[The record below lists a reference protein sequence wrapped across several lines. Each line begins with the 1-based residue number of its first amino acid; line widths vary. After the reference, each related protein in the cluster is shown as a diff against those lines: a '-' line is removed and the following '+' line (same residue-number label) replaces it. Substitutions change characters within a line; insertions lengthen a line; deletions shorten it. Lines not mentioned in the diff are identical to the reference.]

1 MIARRRTELLTL
13 LFLLLLVAGLAT
25 LFWGQN
31 LDRGY
36 VTYRVARRL
45 AAGQRL
51 TYNPAGE
58 GLPAAV
64 SPLYAGLLALGAALT
79 PDIPTLSNL
88 IGVVSIALG
97 AAALYLL
104 TYPAGKLTAAGAAAL
119 YVTFPLL
126 WLSLGLEA
134 PLWMALALW
143 AAWMHA
149 RSWGVGAAV
158 LLALATLIRPESLT
172 LAAALVLDSVA
183 TGRRFNAL
191 APGVYAVTLVGGLL
205 WIAAV
210 SPEGAAF
217 GLPGLGGGLPL
228 ADTFAPHAAAGL
240 LALAAGVLALSPF
253 WAALLILSV
262 PGVLRLRPS
271 TESDAHRL
279 WLVPGWAAI
288 HLLALIALGAP
299 VYAWHYAPLA
309 AALALLAP
317 LGIQWIARRFEGIG
331 VRRAIIATGGLLL
344 AAAAVDAAV
353 RLSLSPGVA
362 GIVAPPRADAA
373 YAEAA
378 GWVRA
383 NTSPDARIGS
393 DRIGL
398 LGYVVDHPIIDA
410 GGTLQADIAAAQ
422 ARGDRSWWVSAY
434 TPDVLVLSA
443 DALDAPTPVI
453 PLDDPW
459 FGAAYTEA
467 ARAGSAGEVVI
478 LTRTGPP
485 ATLTEHLAGMV
496 TFPNGVVLNSIAT
509 DFGLEPLESG
519 RLGRIRLEWMLEQPV
534 DGVRQIAIRIQSR
547 GGAIAALNTSTVDF
561 SGWPTRRLVTT
572 YHSVDLVPSPQPG
585 VYDVFVGIGPDADHL
600 AWQATATGKI
610 PFPETVYV
618 GALSG
623 ASADFGAISLE
634 GYRLSRS
641 DEGLEVVL
649 VWQAQETPHAD
660 YVMFVHVRDAR
671 GTVVLRHESQP
682 YQGAYPTS
690 VWSIGEQVPESTVL
704 DVSGLP
710 PGEYE
715 VYAGLIDPDGTR
727 LLTLDGRDAVFV
739 GRTGVE

>member
-13 LFLLLLVAGLAT
+13 LFLLLIVAGMAA
-25 LFWGQN
+25 LFGGQH

-45 AAGQRL
+45 AAGLKL
-51 TYNPAGE
+51 TYNPVEA

-64 SPLYAGLLALGAALT
+64 SPLYTVLLALGAGLT

-88 IGVVSIALG
+88 IGIISIALG

-104 TYPAGKLTAAGAAAL
+104 AYPAGKIAAAGAAAL
-119 YVTFPLL
+119 YAAFPLL

-143 AAWMHA
+143 AAWLHT
-149 RSWGVGAAV
+149 RSWGVGAAL

-172 LAAALVLDSVA
+172 LVAALVLDSVA

-191 APGVYAVTLVGGLL
+191 APGVYAVAVVSGLL
-205 WIAAV
+205 WIAAI
-210 SPEGAAF
+210 SPQGAAF

-228 ADTFAPHAAAGL
+228 ADTFAPNTAAGL
-240 LALAAGVLALSPF
+240 LALGVGVLALSPF
-253 WAALLILSV
+253 WIALPGLSV

-271 TESDAHRL
+271 AGTEARRL

-288 HLLALIALGAP
+288 HLLAWTTLGAP

-317 LGIQWIARRFEGIG
+317 LGIQWIARCFEGDG
-331 VRRAIIATGGLLL
+331 VRRAIAATGGLLL

-353 RLSLSPGVA
+353 RLSLSPDVA
-362 GIVAPPRADAA
+362 AIVSPPRVDAP

-383 NTSPDARIGS
+383 NTPPDARIGT

-398 LGYVVDHPIIDA
+398 LGYLVDHPIIDA
-410 GGTLQADIAAAQ
+410 RGALQADVAAAQ
-422 ARGDRSWWVSAY
+422 ARGDASWWVSAY
-434 TPDVLVLSA
+434 TPEVLVLSA
-443 DALDAPTPVI
+443 DVLDSPDPVI

-459 FGAAYTEA
+459 FGAAYVES
-467 ARAGSAGEVVI
+467 ARAGPEGEVVI
-478 LTRTGPP
+478 LTRATEPP
-485 ATLTEHLAGMV
+485 ALEEHLAGMV
-496 TFPNGVVLNSIAT
+496 IFPDGVVLNSIAT
-509 DFGLEPLESG
+509 DFGLEPLEAG
-519 RLGRIRLEWMLEQPV
+519 RLGRVRLEWMLERPV
-534 DGVRQIAIRIQSR
+534 DGVQQVAIRIESR
-547 GGAIAALNTSTVDF
+547 GGAIAALNTSTLDF
-561 SGWPTRRLVTT
+561 SGWPPHQLVTT
-572 YHSVDLVPSPQPG
+572 YHAVDLVSAPQPG
-585 VYDVFVGIGPDADHL
+585 VYDVFVGLGPDDDHM

-610 PFPETVYV
+610 PFPESVYV

-623 ASADFGAISLE
+623 ASADFGVISLQ
-634 GYRLSRS
+634 GYRLTRS
-641 DEGLEVVL
+641 EEGLEVVL
-649 VWQAQETPHAD
+649 LWQAQGTPPAD

-671 GTVVLRHESQP
+671 GTVVLRHEAQP
-682 YQGAYPTS
+682 YSGAYPTS
-690 VWSIGEQVPESTVL
+690 VWSPGEQVPESTVL
-704 DVSGLP
+704 DASGLP